1 MSLAKFVGEEMKLF
15 DSHAHYFDSRLEG
28 LGGAE
33 RVLADEVFGKDVA
46 RVVNVGTSSKSNIL
60 CVEQAKKYDGMYAAV
75 GIHPE
80 DCRELPD
87 DTEEELCSLRALLE
101 NKKENK
107 IVAIG
112 EIGFDYH
119 YEGYDKE
126 KQTRYFE
133 AQMKL
138 ARELSMPVIIHD
150 REAHG
155 DCFDMILKYPEV
167 TGVFHSYSGS
177 AEMAAELVK
186 RGWYISFSG
195 VITFKNARKA
205 VEVAES
211 IPLDRVLIETD
222 TPYLAPHPYR
232 GQINHSGLV
241 RYTAEK
247 LAEIKGMTA
256 DEIAYITFE
265 NASRLFGI

>member
-1 MSLAKFVGEEMKLF
+1 MKLF

-28 LGGAE
+28 LGGADK
-33 RVLADEVFGKDVA
+33 VLAEEVFGGEVA
-46 RVVNVGTSSKSNIL
+46 RVINVGTSGRTNLL
-60 CVEQAKKYDGMYAAV
+60 CIEQAKKYDRMYAAV

-80 DCRELPD
+80 DARELPD
-87 DTEEELCSLRALLE
+87 DPEQELMKLRGLLE

-126 KQTRYFE
+126 KQARYFE
-133 AQMKL
+133 EQMKL
-138 ARELSMPVIIHD
+138 ARELSMPVVIHD

-177 AEMAAELVK
+177 AEMASELVK

-195 VITFKNARKA
+195 VLTFKNARKA

-211 IPLDRVLIETD
+211 VPLDRVLIETD
-222 TPYLAPHPYR
+222 TPYLAPHPFR

-247 LAEIKGMTA
+247 LAEIRGLSA
-256 DEIAYITFE
+256 DEIADITFD
-265 NASRLFGI
+265 NASRLFRII

>member
-1 MSLAKFVGEEMKLF
+1 MKLF

-33 RVLADEVFGKDVA
+33 KVLAEDVFGTEVA
-46 RVVNVGTSSKSNIL
+46 RVVNVGTSSRTNIL

-80 DCRELPD
+80 DCGELSD
-87 DTEEELCSLRALLE
+87 DTEEELCLLRALLE

-126 KQTRYFE
+126 KQARYFDT
-133 AQMKL
+133 QMML
-138 ARELSMPVIIHD
+138 AKELSMPVIIHD

-155 DCFDMILKYPEV
+155 DCFDMILRYPEV

-177 AEMAAELVK
+177 VEMANELVK

-195 VITFKNARKA
+195 VLTFKNARKA
-205 VEVAES
+205 VEVAEKV
-211 IPLDRVLIETD
+211 PLDRILIETD

-232 GQINHSGLV
+232 GHINHSGLV

-256 DEIAYITFE
+256 EEIADITFE
-265 NASRLFGI
+265 NASRLFGL

>member
-1 MSLAKFVGEEMKLF
+1 MKLF

-28 LGGAE
+28 IGGADK
-33 RVLADEVFGKDVA
+33 VLSEEVFCKEIE
-46 RVVNVGTSSKSNIL
+46 RLINVGTSYKSSL
-60 CVEQAKKYDGMYAAV
+60 LAVEQAKRYEGMYAAV

-80 DCRELPD
+80 DARELDDMPD
-87 DTEEELCSLRALLE
+87 KELKLIRSLLE
-101 NKKENK
+101 NKEENK

-112 EIGFDYH
+112 EIGYDYH
-119 YEGYDKE
+119 YEGHDKL
-126 KQTRYFE
+126 KQSRYFE

-138 ARELSMPVIIHD
+138 AEALSMPVIIHD

-155 DCFDMILKYPEV
+155 DCFDMILKYPKV
-167 TGVFHSYSGS
+167 KGVFHSYSGS

-195 VITFKNARKA
+195 VLTFKNARKA
-205 VEVAES
+205 VEVADS
-211 IPLDRVLIETD
+211 LPLDRILVETD

-241 RYTAEK
+241 RYTVEK
-247 LAEIKGMTA
+247 LAEIKGMSA
-256 DEIAYITFE
+256 DDIADITFC
-265 NASRLFGI
+265 NASRLFLEK

>member
-1 MSLAKFVGEEMKLF
+1 MKLF

-28 LGGAE
+28 LGGADK
-33 RVLADEVFGKDVA
+33 VLADEVFGGEVA
-46 RVVNVGTSSKSNIL
+46 RVINVGTSGKTNLL
-60 CVEQAKKYDGMYAAV
+60 CIEQAKKYDEMYAAV

-80 DCRELPD
+80 DARELPD
-87 DTEEELCSLRALLE
+87 DPAEEILQLHSFLD

-126 KQTRYFE
+126 KQARYFE

-138 ARELSMPVIIHD
+138 ARELSMPVVIHD

-155 DCFDMILKYPEV
+155 DCFEMILKYPEV

-177 AEMAAELVK
+177 SEMAAELVK

-195 VITFKNARKA
+195 VLTFKNARKA
-205 VEVAES
+205 VEVAQS
-211 IPLDRVLIETD
+211 VPLDRVLIETD

-247 LAEIKGMTA
+247 LAEIRGLSA
-256 DEIAYITFE
+256 DEIADITFY
-265 NASRLFGI
+265 NASRLFRI

>member
-1 MSLAKFVGEEMKLF
+1 
-15 DSHAHYFDSRLEG
+15 
-28 LGGAE
+28 
-33 RVLADEVFGKDVA
+33 
-46 RVVNVGTSSKSNIL
+46 
-60 CVEQAKKYDGMYAAV
+60 
-75 GIHPE
+75 
-80 DCRELPD
+80 
-87 DTEEELCSLRALLE
+87 
-101 NKKENK
+101 
-107 IVAIG
+107 
-112 EIGFDYH
+112 
-119 YEGYDKE
+119 
-126 KQTRYFE
+126 
-133 AQMKL
+133 
-138 ARELSMPVIIHD
+138 
-150 REAHG
+150 
-155 DCFDMILKYPEV
+155 MILKYPEV

-177 AEMAAELVK
+177 VEMANELVK

-195 VITFKNARKA
+195 VLTFKNARKA

-256 DEIAYITFE
+256 EEIAYITFE